1 LSVTRDKIWI
11 RVWTWVRNRNIVT
24 VTRNWHARVY
34 RLWLGIVIRVDRF
47 ALLFFLIA
55 RIGWIKV
62 GHESPPVCKLNA
74 PK

>member
-1 LSVTRDKIWI
+1 LSVARNKIWVG
-11 RVWTWVRNRNIVT
+11 VWTWVRNRNRVS
-24 VTRNWHARVY
+24 VTRNWHARVN
-34 RLWLGIVIRVDRF
+34 RLWLGVVIRVDRF
-47 ALLFFLIA
+47 ALFFLIA